1 MDITAF
7 IFDLDGVI
15 VFTDQF
21 HYQAWKQIADKKG
34 IYFDEAINNRLR
46 GVSRADS
53 LEIILEKY
61 EGIMSDNEKKNI
73 MEEKNNIYKELLT
86 SMTPADVADEV
97 RNTLE
102 VLRNRGMR
110 LAIGSSSKN
119 ARFILEKVGLL
130 DVFDA
135 ISDGNNISKSK
146 PNPEVFLKAAEFLGE
161 NPERC
166 VVVEDAYAGIDA
178 AKTAGMF
185 AIGMGDAYYY
195 DRADY
200 KVTSFREIAEFAVS
214 ILKHLP

>member
-73 MEEKNNIYKELLT
+73 MEEKNNIYNICFVISLMQLKQYLSEIILPLLGNQ
-86 SMTPADVADEV
+86 VE
-97 RNTLE
+97 
-102 VLRNRGMR
+102 
-110 LAIGSSSKN
+110 IQFSKGKDYN
-119 ARFILEKVGLL
+119 DDLKKQLGNKILYNL
-130 DVFDA
+130 
-135 ISDGNNISKSK
+135 
-146 PNPEVFLKAAEFLGE
+146 
-161 NPERC
+161 
-166 VVVEDAYAGIDA
+166 
-178 AKTAGMF
+178 
-185 AIGMGDAYYY
+185 
-195 DRADY
+195 
-200 KVTSFREIAEFAVS
+200 
-214 ILKHLP
+214 